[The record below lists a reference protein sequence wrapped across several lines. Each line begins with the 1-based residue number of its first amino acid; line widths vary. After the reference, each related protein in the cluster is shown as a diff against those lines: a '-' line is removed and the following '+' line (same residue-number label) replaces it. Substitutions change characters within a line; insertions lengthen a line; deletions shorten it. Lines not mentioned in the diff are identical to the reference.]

1 MAKSSPQRKS
11 FFRIVCTLK
20 INSII
25 FLSVLRAC
33 GAHLQMGNIE
43 LGEKLCTFARMGSK
57 TKLTCYQLAGAN
69 LNTVNLS
76 GQTALHA
83 AIETGQKKIAQFLIQ
98 EKIDPFKKVTT
109 YLSRLS
115 KLQPFCILS
124 RYTKIICIKLFKH
137 TKKITFRIF
146 ME

>member
-1 MAKSSPQRKS
+1 MLHFIYPHDFILCLIWTKTVQ
-11 FFRIVCTLK
+11 L
-20 INSII
+20 

-33 GAHLQMGNIE
+33 GAHLQMGSIE

-69 LNTVNLS
+69 LNTCNLS

-98 EKIDPFKKVTT
+98 EKIDPLKKVTNE
-109 YLSRLS
+109 
-115 KLQPFCILS
+115 
-124 RYTKIICIKLFKH
+124 
-137 TKKITFRIF
+137 ITTIF
-146 ME
+146 YSIS

>member
-11 FFRIVCTLK
+11 FFRTVCTLK

-109 YLSRLS
+109 YLDHLS
-115 KLQPFCILS
+115 YNLS
-124 RYTKIICIKLFKH
+124 V
-137 TKKITFRIF
+137 
-146 ME
+146 